1 MTLVCH
7 DASATWYHCGCA
19 MLLQALLRQACATK
33 MLRKQLSAEELQ
45 TQVLVMVIQHLTEAA
60 ERAQAEA
67 CSLRTANL
75 DLHTELQGRDA
86 EVSDLRRT
94 VQELRSSLAPD
105 VKEEVALLLIH
116 HLLTLTLTLHTKGW
130 HICSVPHLRVMRLAA
145 AADGTRGLPAFL
157 LELFACLRHSGQ
169 LLSCT
174 RMQS

>member
-1 MTLVCH
+1 MTWGSSRCWQAFLVRL
-7 DASATWYHCGCA
+7 AELPFYQEEVEGCLPA
-19 MLLQALLRQACATK
+19 PVCCSHLLLQALLRQAYAMK
-33 MLRKQLSAEELQ
+33 MLQKQLSAEELK
-45 TQVLVMVIQHLTEAA
+45 TQALVMVIQHLTEAA

-116 HLLTLTLTLHTKGW
+116 HI
-130 HICSVPHLRVMRLAA
+130 IC
-145 AADGTRGLPAFL
+145 
-157 LELFACLRHSGQ
+157 
-169 LLSCT
+169 
-174 RMQS
+174 